1 MKNRIWKKGAALLL
15 VLGMIGISG
24 CSMKAGNEDTVKITD
39 SSTLKVERDLF
50 YGVGYCAYEAQ
61 VWHGRNVSPEIE
73 AMEEIGAKTLRLWM
87 CSNYIMDD
95 PKTFKDKDVEIMKK
109 IIADVQGRGIQI
121 IGMNNAWF
129 SGSNDYMAVPM
140 RNLKEG
146 SNYEKFLLN
155 YEETWY
161 QMAKKFPEITIW
173 EIGNEWNGDT
183 FLHPY
188 EYESS
193 GLIYTFSEKVDIT
206 TDMLYYASKGIHR
219 ANPEAMTVLGGLID
233 VYEDGYGNAKNFLE
247 KIYMNI
253 ESGEWA
259 SENPDDYFQ
268 IAAWHPYN
276 HSGAPNEAWIERQK
290 EIYQVILDHE
300 GHDKVV
306 LFTELGLSDYGN
318 AQTDAGQK
326 DAVKTTLTLIKDKLP
341 FVQSVHWFRMFDEA
355 SASSWGGAF
364 ETGFGLFTEPDKN
377 GEFTLKSKGEA
388 YLEMSGGK

>member
-1 MKNRIWKKGAALLL
+1 MLALS
-15 VLGMIGISG
+15 MIGALG
-24 CSMKAGNEDTVKITD
+24 CPLGNDDKKSVEIIDG
-39 SSTLKVERDLF
+39 STLEVDRDLF
-50 YGVGYCAYEAQ
+50 YGICYCAYEAQ
-61 VWHGRNVSPEIE
+61 VWHGRDVSREIK
-73 AMEEIGAKTLRLWM
+73 AMEELGARTFRLWM

-95 PKTFKDKDVEIMKK
+95 PQTLKNDDVEIMKK
-109 IIADVQGRGIQI
+109 IIADAQGRGIQV

-140 RNLKEG
+140 RNLTEG

-161 QMAKKFPEITIW
+161 QMASEFPEITIW
-173 EIGNEWNGDT
+173 EIGNEWNNDV

-193 GLIYTFSEKVDIT
+193 GLIYTFSEKADIT

-219 ANPEAMTVLGGLID
+219 ANPEALTVLGGLVDI
-233 VYEDGYGNAKNFLE
+233 YEKGFGNAKNFLE
-247 KIYMNI
+247 KIYTNI
-253 ESGEWA
+253 ESGKWP
-259 SENPDDYFQ
+259 SKNPDDYFQ
-268 IAAWHPYN
+268 VAAWHPYN
-276 HSGAPNEAWIERQK
+276 HSGAPNDAWVQHQK
-290 EIYQVILDHE
+290 DIYQVILDHE

-318 AQTDAGQK
+318 AETDTGQK
-326 DAVKTTLTLIKDKLP
+326 DDVTTTLTLVKDELP

-355 SASSWGGAF
+355 SASSWGGAI

-377 GEFTLKSKGEA
+377 GNFTMKSKGEA
-388 YLEMSGGK
+388 YSEMSKGRGNF

>member
-1 MKNRIWKKGAALLL
+1 MLA
-15 VLGMIGISG
+15 LGMIGVSG
-24 CSMKAGNEDTVKITD
+24 CTSEMTDKETAKIID
-39 SSTLKVERDLF
+39 SSTLTVERDLF
-50 YGVGYCAYEAQ
+50 YGTCYCAYEAQ
-61 VWHGRNVSPEIE
+61 VWHGREVSREIE
-73 AMEEIGAKTLRLWM
+73 AMEAIGAKTFRLWL
-87 CSNYIMDD
+87 CSNYVMDN
-95 PKTFKDKDVEIMKK
+95 PQTFKDKDVEIMKK
-109 IIADVQGRGIQI
+109 IIAEAQGRGIQV

-129 SGSNDYMAVPM
+129 SGSNDHMAVPM
-140 RNLKEG
+140 RNLTEG

-161 QMAKKFPEITIW
+161 QLANKFPEITIW
-173 EIGNEWNGDT
+173 EIGNEWNNDV

-219 ANPEAMTVLGGLID
+219 ANPKAITVLGGLID

-247 KIYMNI
+247 KIYTNM

-268 IAAWHPYN
+268 IAGWHPYN
-276 HSGAPNEAWIERQK
+276 HSGAPNDAWVEHQK

-388 YLEMSGGK
+388 YLEMGSVK